1 MSPQCLNCAWMSALV
16 MLSHAALIL
25 PLMFLSVS
33 GPSASTRCRHTLNK
47 ELSRGLRRLADAG
60 GMRMTSTSSWHPQSW
75 NSCCSLFATR
85 RSSICFFLAVALQRA
100 EGQLRASGC
109 LHLWQK
115 LRVTHSS
122 GCAIAVADGGCNVTA
137 YLRCTECTCPAC
149 ALLALQ

>member
-1 MSPQCLNCAWMSALV
+1 MCCLLMRCNFLLTCAICSHMSADTEGQRNQRGRIRVSAL
-16 MLSHAALIL
+16 HTRAASAHRACVCVLTLI
-25 PLMFLSVS
+25 
-33 GPSASTRCRHTLNK
+33 
-47 ELSRGLRRLADAG
+47 
-60 GMRMTSTSSWHPQSW
+60 
-75 NSCCSLFATR
+75 CCSLFATR

-115 LRVTHSS
+115 LRVAHSS